1 MNSLTRTLAKTL
13 GKRQIRVNA
22 VLPGLIDGDW
32 AFNTWG
38 GGDAEQYE
46 GLKKMFSEQ
55 TALGHVVTP
64 ADVADTIISL
74 ITGSD
79 YVTGQLVT
87 LDSGFTL

>member
-13 GKRQIRVNA
+13 GKKKIRVNA

-46 GLKKMFSEQ
+46 GEK
-55 TALGHVVTP
+55 
-64 ADVADTIISL
+64 DVC
-74 ITGSD
+74 
-79 YVTGQLVT
+79 
-87 LDSGFTL
+87 